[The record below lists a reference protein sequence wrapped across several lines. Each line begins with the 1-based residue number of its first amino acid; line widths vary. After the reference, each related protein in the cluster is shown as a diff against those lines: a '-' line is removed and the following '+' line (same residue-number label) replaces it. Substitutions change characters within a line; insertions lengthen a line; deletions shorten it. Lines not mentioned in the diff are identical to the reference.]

1 MAGGQLGKRATNRI
15 LAKRMVAA
23 GVEGYGEGMMIAK
36 SAAVRIEARAQVRS
50 SVVVLSSGSNAKHN
64 WKSFFT
70 RNVINCSRT
79 LIILPRQNYNSAQ
92 ALDCKSRQKSTAQR
106 KKKQVSTT
114 LANLQAL
121 FFSSLPFNF
130 IAVSTLDYI
139 VMFSGQGLSKKGKY
153 SKKSNNSQWDIL
165 EMPALWSLAGK
176 CHGHGADKPTG
187 QIKKNTSLA

>member
-1 MAGGQLGKRATNRI
+1 MGNFNTPKMAGGQLGKRATNRI

-106 KKKQVSTT
+106 KKK
-114 LANLQAL
+114 NKYPPHWPICRH
-121 FFSSLPFNF
+121 FSF
-130 IAVSTLDYI
+130 V
-139 VMFSGQGLSKKGKY
+139 
-153 SKKSNNSQWDIL
+153 
-165 EMPALWSLAGK
+165 PA
-176 CHGHGADKPTG
+176 
-187 QIKKNTSLA
+187 I

>member
-1 MAGGQLGKRATNRI
+1 MGNFNTPKMAGGQLGKRATNRI

-106 KKKQVSTT
+106 KKKTSIHHIGQFAGT
-114 LANLQAL
+114 

-139 VMFSGQGLSKKGKY
+139 VMFSGQGLSKKGKIFEE
-153 SKKSNNSQWDIL
+153 K
-165 EMPALWSLAGK
+165 
-176 CHGHGADKPTG
+176 
-187 QIKKNTSLA
+187 